1 MIYFSGRF
9 SNLIMALSYAVMGG
23 FLVLRRDNAHRV
35 KIYHSRAY
43 INCDV
48 DGDDNPYTCISDYTV
63 VRTFSFNAG
72 YVFGSALVLSSLFAT
87 MQMGLQKKHVYS
99 TIYYIDTIISN
110 SQMTFAV
117 AVVSG
122 IQGMFP
128 LVLMMMNTIM
138 YESGMYLHD
147 IGFWS
152 SPANKPYNNKGKL
165 FVLILLNFFTLLVN
179 VFAVIDYWSVSKIP
193 IFIPMVMLL
202 WFLHFIMLRFVCF
215 RYFYGTMSAILKR
228 GLKSER
234 DSFFDKGGE
243 GGGITK
249 YQLVVKEE
257 PFSIDHFDSWKNG
270 INFFF
275 KMIIAV
281 TFYIGTNNVKIY
293 YK

>member
-1 MIYFSGRF
+1 
-9 SNLIMALSYAVMGG
+9 MAVSYAIMGG

-48 DGDDNPYTCISDYTV
+48 DGDNDPYTCISDYTV

-72 YVFGSALVLSSLFAT
+72 YVFGSALVLSSIFSII
-87 MQMGLQKKHVYS
+87 QMGLQKKHVYS
-99 TIYYIDTIISN
+99 TIYYADTIISN
-110 SQMTFAV
+110 SLMTFAV

-128 LVLMMMNTIM
+128 LILMMMNTTM
-138 YESGMYLHD
+138 YESGIYLHD
-147 IGFWS
+147 MGFWN
-152 SPANKPYNNKGKL
+152 SPANKPYNNRGRL
-165 FVLILLNFFTLLVN
+165 LILILLNFFTLSVN

-193 IFIPMVMLL
+193 VFIPMVMLI
-202 WFLHFIMLRFVCF
+202 WFAHFIMLRFVSF
-215 RYFYGTMSAILKR
+215 RYFYGTMLAVLKR
-228 GLKSER
+228 GIKSER
-234 DSFFDKGGE
+234 MSFFDKDEAGS
-243 GGGITK
+243 GITK

-275 KMIIAV
+275 KMTVAA
-281 TFYIGTNNVKIY
+281 TFFIGTNNVKIY